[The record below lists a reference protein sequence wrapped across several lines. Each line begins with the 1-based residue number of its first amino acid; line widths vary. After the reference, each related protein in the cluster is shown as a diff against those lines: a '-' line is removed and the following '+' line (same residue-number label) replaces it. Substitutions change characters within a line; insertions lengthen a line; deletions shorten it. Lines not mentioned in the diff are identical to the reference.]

1 MARRP
6 KPWYWKERKSWYV
19 TILGTRHNLGE
30 EKKAAFDEY
39 HDLMA
44 KPQAKL
50 KRDAVATILDDF
62 QTWTKENRAPRTAAR
77 YGDFLQSFIKKHGLV
92 RVSDLHAG
100 HVTTWLNDQT
110 GWNSTTK
117 RNAITAVQRAFN
129 WAVKNRGLDRNPIKG
144 MEKPDAK
151 RRTTIISAEEF
162 NAILSEV
169 KDQPFRDLL
178 VISYDCGAR
187 PFEIKRLEA
196 RHVQLDK
203 QRAIIP
209 TEEAKRGITRAI
221 YFPSDRSMA
230 VVTRLIKEHP
240 TGPLL
245 LNNRRRPW
253 TGMAVKCRFE
263 DLQKKLGKR
272 YTHYSLRHSFITRK
286 LVAGVD
292 SHVVAA
298 LAGHRDTK
306 MIDSVYSHVADD
318 HEFMLQNAKKE
329 TSASVPRQR
338 KSK

>member
-1 MARRP
+1 MARRA
-6 KPWYWKERKSWYV
+6 KPWYWKERKAWYV

-30 EKKAAFDEY
+30 DKKAAFEAF
-39 HDLMA
+39 HELMA
-44 KPQAKL
+44 KPEAKL
-50 KRDAVATILDDF
+50 KSDAVATILDDF
-62 QTWTKENRAPRTAAR
+62 QTWNKENRAPRTAAR
-77 YGDFLQSFIKKHGLV
+77 YGDFLQSFITKHGLV
-92 RVSDLHAG
+92 RVCELHAG
-100 HVTTWLNDQT
+100 HVTTWLSEQT
-110 GWNSTTK
+110 TWNSTTK
-117 RNAITAVQRAFN
+117 RNAITALQRAFN

-151 RRTTIISAEEF
+151 RRTSILAPGEF
-162 NAILSEV
+162 DALLAEV

-178 VISYDCGAR
+178 VLSYDCGAR

-203 QRAIIP
+203 QRAVIP
-209 TEEAKRGITRAI
+209 AEEAKGGITRAI
-221 YFPSDRSMA
+221 YFPTDRSMA
-230 VVTRLIKEHP
+230 VVRRLVNDRP
-240 TGPLL
+240 RGPLL
-245 LNNRRRPW
+245 LNNRQRPW

-263 DLQKKLGKR
+263 DLQAKLGKR
-272 YTHYSLRHSFITRK
+272 YTHYALRHTFITRK

-318 HEFMLQNAKKE
+318 HEFMLQNARKE
-329 TSASVPRQR
+329 LSAAPPKRR